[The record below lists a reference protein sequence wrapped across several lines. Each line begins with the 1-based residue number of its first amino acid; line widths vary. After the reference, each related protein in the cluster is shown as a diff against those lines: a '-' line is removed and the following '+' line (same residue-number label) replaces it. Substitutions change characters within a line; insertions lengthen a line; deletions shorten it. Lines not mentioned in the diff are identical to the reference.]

1 MIVKKRV
8 QEYSPRTH
16 GPEKALN
23 PLVESLQYLFSKKSQ
38 AKLVEWVLSMRE
50 IERNN
55 SKTKKKIF

>member
-23 PLVESLQYLFSKKSQ
+23 PLVESLQYLFSKKITS
-38 AKLVEWVLSMRE
+38 KIGGMSLV
-50 IERNN
+50 NAGN
-55 SKTKKKIF
+55 